1 MEKRLS
7 QDVMELVQQVFKLKL
22 GKTSTEKKLSEAIF
36 NLSGFARTLL
46 KMQMEKYGN
55 VEN

>member
-1 MEKRLS
+1 MKKRLS
-7 QDVMELVQQVFKLKL
+7 QDVMELVRQVFKLKL

-46 KMQMEKYGN
+46 KMQMEKYEN